1 MEMSG
6 TIVSM
11 IEKIQADLAMENK
24 IVDKQ
29 ATKTEKVK
37 VLNVQHASANN
48 QIDELKSEK
57 AVIKK
62 TMLKNLISTC

>member
-1 MEMSG
+1 MSG

-29 ATKTEKVK
+29 ATKTKKVK

-62 TMLKNLISTC
+62 IMLKNLISTR